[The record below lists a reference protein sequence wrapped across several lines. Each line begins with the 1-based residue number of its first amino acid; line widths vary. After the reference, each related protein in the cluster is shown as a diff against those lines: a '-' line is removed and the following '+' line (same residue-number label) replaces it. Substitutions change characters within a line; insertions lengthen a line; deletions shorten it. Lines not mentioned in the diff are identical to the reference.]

1 MKITAKELRIE
12 ILFLLPALII
22 YSVYF
27 VLPVPLAGFYSF
39 FSWSGLSN
47 TKTFVGLHNWIVMF
61 HDKVFLKS
69 LGNNLTLIFYSLAV
83 QLSGGL
89 FLALFL
95 KRNLRGAGLFRIVYF
110 IPMMISAVAIGL
122 SAQYIFDTNLG
133 LVNMVLEKMGMGAY
147 VRSWLGDARY
157 AFSTVASVICWQYI
171 PYYMIIYSAAL
182 TTIPAD
188 LYEAA
193 RIDGASSLSSF
204 WTITVP
210 FLSNT
215 IKSTIILIVV
225 GSLKYF
231 GLIFV
236 MTEGGPNHSSELLA
250 TYMYKQAFTRQQ
262 MGYGST
268 IAFFMFILSLGLT
281 VMISSRKTKAEA
293 IYE

>member
-1 MKITAKELRIE
+1 MKATAKELRIE

-27 VLPVPLAGFYSF
+27 VIPVPLAGFYSLF
-39 FSWSGLSN
+39 EWSGLSN
-47 TKTFVGLHNWIVMF
+47 SKTFIGLQNWFLMF
-61 HDKVFLKS
+61 HDEIFLKS
-69 LGNNLTLIFYSLAV
+69 LGNNLTLIFYSLVV

-95 KRNLRGAGLFRIVYF
+95 KRNLRGAGLFRIIYF

-133 LVNMVLEKMGMGAY
+133 LVNMVLEKIGMGES

-182 TTIPAD
+182 STIPTD

-193 RIDGASSLSSF
+193 RIDGASSLKSF
-204 WTITVP
+204 FTITVP

-215 IKSTIILIVV
+215 IKSTIILVVV

-281 VMISSRKTKAEA
+281 VLISSKKTKAEA

>member
-1 MKITAKELRIE
+1 MKTTAKELRIE
-12 ILFLLPALII
+12 ILFLLPALVI

-27 VLPVPLAGFYSF
+27 VLPVPLAGFYSL

-47 TKTFVGLHNWIVMF
+47 AKDFVGLQNWSAMF
-61 HDKVFLKS
+61 HDEVFLKS

-89 FLALFL
+89 LLALFL
-95 KRNLRGAGLFRIVYF
+95 KWNLKGAGLFRIVYF

-133 LVNMVLEKMGMGAY
+133 LVNMVLEKIGMSEF

-182 TTIPAD
+182 STIPAD

-193 RIDGASSLSSF
+193 RIDGASSVKSF
-204 WTITVP
+204 FTITVP

-215 IKSTIILIVV
+215 IKSTVILIVV

-281 VMISSRKTKAEA
+281 VLISSKRTKAEA